1 MSDWVDAAK
10 GDIRSLMQM
19 AHGYLNQANI
29 TIIRLYREAMQKY
42 GVDYTAGLVK
52 TTLQDLLEDAKHI
65 LADAE
70 ELKDIIARFLELK
83 TKELKLMIKV
93 AHRKAY
99 KGSIVIKKVP
109 CGKHC
114 RGCPHGP
121 YAYRVYREN
130 GKLKW
135 KYLGKAYAR

>member
-10 GDIRSLMQM
+10 GDVRYKLQA
-19 AHGYLNQANI
+19 AHGQLHEAN
-29 TIIRLYREAMQKY
+29 TIIIQLYREAVNKY

-70 ELKDIIARFLELK
+70 ELKDLIAKFLELK
-83 TKELKLMIKV
+83 TKELKLMIK
-93 AHRKAY
+93 AARRKSY

-130 GKLKW
+130 GKLRW